1 MTILSSKYALF
12 ARRCL
17 MLAGALAMAWI
28 LAATA
33 IVVAGLHD
41 SGGKA
46 DMIVVPGNTVY
57 PDGRLSERL
66 QARLD
71 VALVLFRQGRAPR
84 IFVSGGMGKEGRD
97 EAAAMAA
104 YLLEKGVPAGAVI
117 QDRLGVDTAATAQNA
132 ARYLRANHLGNAIV
146 ATQYFHVART
156 TLALERN
163 GVNVSG
169 SGFARFWELRDVW
182 SLMREVAGYA
192 GYFYRLKLQSRL
204 V

>member
-1 MTILSSKYALF
+1 
-12 ARRCL
+12 
-17 MLAGALAMAWI
+17 MLAGVLATAWL
-28 LAATA
+28 LAAMA

-41 SGGKA
+41 QGGKA

-57 PDGRLSERL
+57 PDGRLSPRL
-66 QARLD
+66 QGRLD
-71 VALVLFRQGRAPR
+71 VALVLFRQGRAR
-84 IFVSGGMGKEGRD
+84 WIFVSGGIGKEGRD

-104 YLLEKGVPAGAVI
+104 YLLENGVPADAVI
-117 QDRLGVDTAATAQNA
+117 QDHLGVDTEATAQNA
-132 ARYLRANHLGNAIV
+132 ARYLHANQLGSAIV

-156 TLALERN
+156 TLALERS

-169 SGFARFWELRDVW
+169 SGFARFWEVRDVW

-192 GYFYRLKLQSRL
+192 SYFFRLKQQARL